1 MSVTV
6 TGITINEYAMK
17 FYDRTEEIAELQRIK
32 NLSDVNH
39 SRLTVVTGRRRIGKT
54 SLIRQA
60 FMRQTTIYLFVSR
73 DNESILVKRFSDEI
87 RRVLDIFI
95 PDEVSSFRNLF
106 TILMEVAK
114 KQRFNLVIDEF
125 QDFYYVNSAIFSHIQ
140 DVWDRYRQETN
151 VNFVVCG
158 SAYRM
163 MNKIFEDRKEP
174 LFGRRDALIKLNPFR
189 TDTIKEIIKDY
200 KPDYSNEDL
209 LALYTY
215 TGGVP
220 KYIELFMDNLV
231 TDKDSMISY
240 MIKDNSLFVSEGK
253 NILIEEFGKD
263 YGTYFSILG
272 CISTGIN
279 TQANIEGALGGISIG
294 GFLKRLVEDYSL
306 IAKIR
311 PYGASE
317 GGKNIKYEISDNFL
331 RFWFKYI
338 HKNRSIVEM
347 GNWKLLKKIISD
359 DYTTYTGDILERY
372 FRQKMIESME
382 YRYIGNW
389 WNPKN
394 TENQC
399 EIDIIAVSADNT
411 RVDIFEVKRNPERY
425 KEGVLKEKV
434 DHLLTKQKELK
445 KCTLTLG
452 NLSMLDM

>member
-231 TDKDSMISY
+231 DRKS
-240 MIKDNSLFVSEGK
+240 V
-253 NILIEEFGKD
+253 
-263 YGTYFSILG
+263 
-272 CISTGIN
+272 
-279 TQANIEGALGGISIG
+279 
-294 GFLKRLVEDYSL
+294 V
-306 IAKIR
+306 
-311 PYGASE
+311 
-317 GGKNIKYEISDNFL
+317 
-331 RFWFKYI
+331 
-338 HKNRSIVEM
+338 
-347 GNWKLLKKIISD
+347 
-359 DYTTYTGDILERY
+359 
-372 FRQKMIESME
+372 
-382 YRYIGNW
+382 
-389 WNPKN
+389 
-394 TENQC
+394 
-399 EIDIIAVSADNT
+399 
-411 RVDIFEVKRNPERY
+411 
-425 KEGVLKEKV
+425 
-434 DHLLTKQKELK
+434 
-445 KCTLTLG
+445 
-452 NLSMLDM
+452 